1 MGTLVTYRDLPGGP
15 TKIKFADEIS
25 RHCLCRKCQML
36 SLCMYTDTASHMFCD
51 NCLNDQSY
59 KHKKYEIYCPD
70 ERKEVSLAEMFEAR
84 DLVTILRDQYVE
96 CPNQPKCTVKLPL
109 GQLENHYIEC
119 KEISS
124 IKCTK
129 CGQEVPS
136 TLWIEH
142 KTKCQVTCDEF
153 TLKASDNRGA
163 KRKPPPASS
172 ASPPFSSSRK
182 NKSTKSTTAAASLPY
197 PSSQRADA
205 TTGELNQ
212 QFPQIGHASTSTQ
225 PSVKPKFPTSAEPE
239 KTTCKHCER
248 KVKESNMP
256 RHLEVCY
263 KIPVPCP
270 YCEKAISRSD
280 LKAHVEQC
288 EREFEARKTSD
299 ATAASSE
306 KLNKKQK
313 KETTKTMRDG
323 DSSHPG
329 TYSNAQ
335 AAYSGSKTSI
345 TVEGRGTPGESSSH
359 TGQEPQLC
367 SGWSTNVDTWL
378 PHATAGNWYAAYVA
392 IEEQFK
398 DTRTKQAARYAHF
411 VPKLI
416 TLKLDHMVRD
426 FIDAPYEP
434 QPFDCLI
441 TALFARACLP
451 LNVWPQGSEVTWDD
465 ILKYVPSVLHS
476 RLSEDA
482 KLYLRRHPVIPK
494 DLNYVMVDEVG
505 IDAAEADVPGDT
517 SSVTSSNRAI
527 TETEAS
533 DAPEEDMRYLA
544 AAKQPELDPLQAL
557 GKKEEAPDS
566 EKAKK
571 LSVAELPDDITS
583 TLGAINIHEILSET
597 GFRGEGGRVKKH
609 DQTQEL
615 ILKGTHERESDETD
629 RSACGLGSGLVSSE
643 QKSSTA
649 LQNASSSHHS
659 EPSAAEPAVESLSA
673 TKDDSHSTEVKQRC
687 RMTCAEAVKVPN
699 PTPTTTGAFPHDR
712 DDPHENGHRKRG
724 SYEYSE
730 SSSSQT
736 RSRICENK
744 PVYSAVA
751 QDRKISPHTI
761 PGHMGGEVPSCNQT
775 NKGYSTETPQEDSKA
790 KYVTGSPLTVS
801 LSEEIPSTHANFPR
815 EQIEDL
821 QTHAL
826 GSGSTSYDTP
836 QGRSSQG
843 AWIVQS
849 REGGCEKTHEQT
861 QQELSLK
868 GTHERESDE
877 TDRSASGLSSRLVS
891 TEQKSNA
898 AIQSASSPMHSG
910 PSAAEPVESLAA
922 TKDNSDRSEV
932 KQPCRITCAEAVTV
946 PNPTPATTGAFHL
959 DRDDAQE
966 SCHRKCGSYE
976 YSESSSS
983 KTQNCICE
991 DKPAY
996 SAVAQDIKINPHSIP
1011 GHMVRGVPS
1020 CHQPNKDFSSEA
1032 ADEDSKPK
1040 YVVGSSLTESVS
1052 EEIPP
1057 TPFNIQREQIEN
1069 HQTHAPGNGNTKCE
1083 TSRGRS
1089 PQNARIFRN
1098 STMKKKHGN
1107 NGVTDEFRAGT
1118 TITAARYRSR
1128 NTAVSLSHLD
1138 LKEKSLGR
1146 NLRNSNVNLEL
1157 ENTIRQLRLEYF
1169 SKLLGADSGPRSF
1182 THIQKTHNCEESDDR
1197 LMSEVSKHHCES
1209 GENNGNHSQGTRKR
1223 TQTSAISQAPKEEPA
1238 KVVNATFSKTDTA
1251 TTAPDATHR
1260 KDDVDSTVLAPQ
1272 FQASTYTPLETQVTA
1287 RSKFQT
1293 NIICSLPLACHGDT
1307 VTDLHRIDTGRR
1319 ISQELYSQTAKSSV
1333 DACSQTPEQAEQ
1345 SVDDVSNNLEKSFSD
1360 SFSSQETEV

>member
-306 KLNKKQK
+306 KLNKSKKTKVAPPKRDENPPLPRTNSKANKKQK

-557 GKKEEAPDS
+557 GKETRMGADVEYRDLPGGTH
-566 EKAKK
+566 K
-571 LSVAELPDDITS
+571 LRFADELPRHVMCGTC
-583 TLGAINIHEILSET
+583 GMLSMRMYEDEQ
-597 GFRGEGGRVKKH
+597 GHAFCNVCVCRG
-609 DQTQEL
+609 
-615 ILKGTHERESDETD
+615 S
-629 RSACGLGSGLVSSE
+629 
-643 QKSSTA
+643 
-649 LQNASSSHHS
+649 
-659 EPSAAEPAVESLSA
+659 P
-673 TKDDSHSTEVKQRC
+673 
-687 RMTCAEAVKVPN
+687 AEAIFCKYENRNVSVDQLTEAFDIIQVIKDQVVFCPN
-699 PTPTTTGAFPHDR
+699 EEKG
-712 DDPHENGHRKRG
+712 
-724 SYEYSE
+724 
-730 SSSSQT
+730 
-736 RSRICENK
+736 C
-744 PVYSAVA
+744 PVYSPLCKIEDHYL
-751 QDRKISPHTI
+751 QCEKTEIDCLQCQQRIKGCHWKSHSKDCPRKI
-761 PGHMGGEVPSCNQT
+761 VQCRFCVAAF
-775 NKGYSTETPQEDSKA
+775 PQ
-790 KYVTGSPLTVS
+790 
-801 LSEEIPSTHANFPR
+801 I
-815 EQIEDL
+815 DL
-821 QTHAL
+821 QTHEAL
-826 GSGSTSYDTP
+826 CAENPNCITSSTLQHSYPSNFSALTVPAAQTENGSEHVSFSSAELDLPSDTTSDMD
-836 QGRSSQG
+836 
-843 AWIVQS
+843 
-849 REGGCEKTHEQT
+849 EG
-861 QQELSLK
+861 
-868 GTHERESDE
+868 ERESW
-877 TDRSASGLSSRLVS
+877 
-891 TEQKSNA
+891 
-898 AIQSASSPMHSG
+898 
-910 PSAAEPVESLAA
+910 
-922 TKDNSDRSEV
+922 
-932 KQPCRITCAEAVTV
+932 
-946 PNPTPATTGAFHL
+946 
-959 DRDDAQE
+959 
-966 SCHRKCGSYE
+966 
-976 YSESSSS
+976 
-983 KTQNCICE
+983 
-991 DKPAY
+991 
-996 SAVAQDIKINPHSIP
+996 
-1011 GHMVRGVPS
+1011 
-1020 CHQPNKDFSSEA
+1020 
-1032 ADEDSKPK
+1032 
-1040 YVVGSSLTESVS
+1040 SLT
-1052 EEIPP
+1052 I
-1057 TPFNIQREQIEN
+1057 
-1069 HQTHAPGNGNTKCE
+1069 
-1083 TSRGRS
+1083 
-1089 PQNARIFRN
+1089 
-1098 STMKKKHGN
+1098 
-1107 NGVTDEFRAGT
+1107 
-1118 TITAARYRSR
+1118 
-1128 NTAVSLSHLD
+1128 
-1138 LKEKSLGR
+1138 R
-1146 NLRNSNVNLEL
+1146 NLRKNILTCLSIV
-1157 ENTIRQLRLEYF
+1157 
-1169 SKLLGADSGPRSF
+1169 
-1182 THIQKTHNCEESDDR
+1182 
-1197 LMSEVSKHHCES
+1197 
-1209 GENNGNHSQGTRKR
+1209 GN
-1223 TQTSAISQAPKEEPA
+1223 
-1238 KVVNATFSKTDTA
+1238 F
-1251 TTAPDATHR
+1251 
-1260 KDDVDSTVLAPQ
+1260 
-1272 FQASTYTPLETQVTA
+1272 
-1287 RSKFQT
+1287 
-1293 NIICSLPLACHGDT
+1293 PLASF
-1307 VTDLHRIDTGRR
+1307 LRR
-1319 ISQELYSQTAKSSV
+1319 NPFTRNFGLPFFTLVCIALLVRCRRHQ
-1333 DACSQTPEQAEQ
+1333 
-1345 SVDDVSNNLEKSFSD
+1345 
-1360 SFSSQETEV
+1360 